1 MPYSDIPLWA
11 FSKDVLVES
20 LSTMQL
26 HVLKTESMEIQMN
39 SNCGI
44 IPGLSKRTNHKRKT
58 SVYIPRRVALFFRGN
73 SDSHLCVPT
82 NIFV

>member
-1 MPYSDIPLWA
+1 MPTVECHCTA
-11 FSKDVLVES
+11 FSKNVMVES

-44 IPGLSKRTNHKRKT
+44 IPGLSKTTNHKRKT

-73 SDSHLCVPT
+73 SDSHVCVPT